1 MSAVELLQNYSDR
14 LPVEQRGELME
25 DVRSST
31 LRMSSMMEQVLV
43 LGRAEAGK
51 LDFRVAPLEVEIVA
65 RKLVGEILRATHQ
78 QCPILQEIGEDLS
91 GAEGDEALLRHILS
105 NLLSNAIKYSEA
117 GSPVVLRAR
126 REGRDLVLDVV
137 DQGIGIPEADKTA
150 IFEAFHRAGNV
161 GERPG
166 TGLGLV
172 IVQRCVALHRGTLAL
187 DSTVDGGSIFTVR
200 LPFYDRG

>member
-65 RKLVGEILRATHQ
+65 RKLVGEILRAT
-78 QCPILQEIGEDLS
+78 
-91 GAEGDEALLRHILS
+91 LRPAHRS
-105 NLLSNAIKYSEA
+105 SSAPA
-117 GSPVVLRAR
+117 A
-126 REGRDLVLDVV
+126 
-137 DQGIGIPEADKTA
+137 
-150 IFEAFHRAGNV
+150 RAGISCWTWWIRGSV
-161 GERPG
+161 FPRPIKRRFLKHS
-166 TGLGLV
+166 TGLAMWASV
-172 IVQRCVALHRGTLAL
+172 LAP
-187 DSTVDGGSIFTVR
+187 DWVW
-200 LPFYDRG
+200 